1 MSDVLPNAI
10 NCHVIYGVDNLKSI
24 KCDSHKKINLQIYP
38 IFLLFSWKIV
48 TLMLQKDNTFFT
60 FGILRRKNK

>member
-24 KCDSHKKINLQIYP
+24 KCDSHKKN
-38 IFLLFSWKIV
+38 
-48 TLMLQKDNTFFT
+48 
-60 FGILRRKNK
+60 